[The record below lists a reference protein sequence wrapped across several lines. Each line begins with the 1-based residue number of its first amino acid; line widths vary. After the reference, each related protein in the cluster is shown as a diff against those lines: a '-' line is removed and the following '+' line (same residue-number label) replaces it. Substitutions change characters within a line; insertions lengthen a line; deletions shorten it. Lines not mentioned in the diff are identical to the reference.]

1 QSSRS
6 SAPHDSATG
15 RFDRQR
21 RRWGRW
27 LGQQGRE
34 PDLIEQHLLVRRLPE
49 GTDLLFLAS
58 GRKGLLLYGQGNDV
72 LEMVSFGITAAG
84 LPLPHRASGDPQ
96 QVGQARLRQ
105 ANGGAQGQHGLSKA
119 IVSLTIGEPL
129 HR

>member
-1 QSSRS
+1 M
-6 SAPHDSATG
+6 
-15 RFDRQR
+15 
-21 RRWGRW
+21 
-27 LGQQGRE
+27 
-34 PDLIEQHLLVRRLPE
+34 RRLTE

-58 GRKGLLLYGQGNDV
+58 GRKGLLLHGQGNDV

-105 ANGGAQGQHGLSKA
+105 ANGGAQGQHGLPKA

-129 HR
+129 HRRAPFLPPEPAAPSQQCEVMGSDMPPAGG